1 MEYNDF
7 RSGKNVVPF
16 FMKYPCDLWCLTYDF
31 PGLPYFMRS
40 PEWKLIHYGSSVC
53 LFVRK
58 DFPLPDMG
66 RLSEIGIAS
75 NLDISQATKIL
86 HFALKIKDL
95 DTAHEIVNSMKI
107 GFPFPQRKALILQ
120 AHVDLGT
127 AFEERKMIREAIAEF
142 QKAASINTDKQSA
155 LYCKLGKLFLD
166 TGDPDRAIEQYLNAL
181 DKDHNSIN
189 ILQNLAIIYS
199 TKGKNDVALQYLRKI
214 ITIDPNNSNAYY
226 NMSCI
231 YAEQHKTEESIK
243 WLKVAI
249 EKGFDDWL
257 LLKLDKDL
265 ESIRSS
271 DYYKSLFKKDFHYS
285 N

>member
-1 MEYNDF
+1 
-7 RSGKNVVPF
+7 
-16 FMKYPCDLWCLTYDF
+16 
-31 PGLPYFMRS
+31 
-40 PEWKLIHYGSSVC
+40 
-53 LFVRK
+53 
-58 DFPLPDMG
+58 MG